1 MSNDAERRDI
11 PHSTFNIEHSTF
23 RFYNEAM
30 RKIVIAALLA
40 FLTLSAAADTVVIA
54 VRHAEKV
61 VNGSKDPSLTPE
73 GEKRAELLARMLRDA
88 GVSAIYSTPFQ
99 RTRNT
104 AAPLAKRLGIAVTVD
119 NAEPPAL
126 AK

>member
-1 MSNDAERRDI
+1 MRNVECRMMRSGRDTQ
-11 PHSTFNIEHSTF
+11 HSTFNIEHSTF
-23 RFYNEAM
+23 RFYNAAM

-61 VNGSKDPSLTPE
+61 VDGSKDPLLTPE

-104 AAPLAKRLGIAVTVD
+104 AAPLA
-119 NAEPPAL
+119 
-126 AK
+126 